1 LLGTV
6 RCNRALIPPLRAAL
20 VSLERAGLGRLI
32 RRSDYGGC
40 FVPRVVRGGSSL
52 SHHSWGSAIDVNVST
67 NPLGARPHQDPR
79 LVRAF
84 AQAGFVWGGR
94 FLRPDGMHFEYGCPS
109 AYRIPKALP
118 VTERL
123 LRLSLCPP
131 GR

>member
-1 LLGTV
+1 MEV
-6 RCNRALIPPLRAAL
+6 
-20 VSLERAGLGRLI
+20 LERAVRAVRASAVVSCPEFAALGRSDTSI
-32 RRSDYGGC
+32 R
-40 FVPRVVRGGSSL
+40 
-52 SHHSWGSAIDVNVST
+52 WGSAIDVNVST